1 MPAPGWRLDA
11 GIQAREGMRIADGV
25 QMAHVPCSLPRG
37 FREGAPR
44 SVHPPV
50 PAGRRGGRGWRV
62 EEREEAH
69 HSNIGHIFISHHA
82 LNAEAAARVPWVYAS
97 RKYER
102 PVLQFEWRHMTV
114 LWLHAWILTR
124 RMRASTNLADLV
136 LYSFVKLYMG
146 RRGI

>member
-1 MPAPGWRLDA
+1 MFTKVVLGELCA
-11 GIQAREGMRIADGV
+11 GAYALGASHSQRQEFGHLHRILVTG
-25 QMAHVPCSLPRG
+25 PYG
-37 FREGAPR
+37 FLHLHRFIKVGITRAFP
-44 SVHPPV
+44 HF
-50 PAGRRGGRGWRV
+50 WI
-62 EEREEAH
+62 H

-124 RMRASTNLADLV
+124 RMRASTNLADLA